1 LPDRVSSRSI
11 SSNIP
16 SRLSLRFDSFPT
28 MPEVLA
34 SFCLRISL
42 R

>member
-1 LPDRVSSRSI
+1 
-11 SSNIP
+11 
-16 SRLSLRFDSFPT
+16 LRFDSFPT